1 MPRLPSSER
10 SPLLSSTA
18 LGKRRVSPTADVAA
32 PTPGGLLEDGVQL
45 LEEDIAIEGMVLAL
59 LRELEDRGYSVPH
72 GLVQLHDDLSLEE
85 AEAEAAVFR
94 TVFSVPRHRSVLD
107 KYLPILPT
115 SSPIELLDATSS
127 NGTASARP
135 PLPSPSTSHVSSA
148 QTYPSNRPSPLS
160 SQFLDPSV
168 ITSPSA
174 LLLAA
179 LLSLLIS
186 LQAEVQGSTQE
197 ADRGVDGEL
206 RMFKARRE
214 LGERLYAVVGGLL
227 DSYLLSGD
235 QRDEDGEDALVTLL
249 FHDYALNYDSI
260 DRATCCGWIVSC
272 R

>member
-1 MPRLPSSER
+1 MPSSER
-10 SPLLSSTA
+10 SPLLSATA
-18 LGKRRVSPTADVAA
+18 IGKRRAAQAAADVTA
-32 PTPGGLLEDGVQL
+32 PTPAAQHLEDGVQL
-45 LEEDIAIEGMVLAL
+45 VEEDIAIEGMVLAL

-94 TVFSVPRHRSVLD
+94 TVFSVPRHRSVLN
-107 KYLPILPT
+107 KYLPILPPF
-115 SSPIELLDATSS
+115 SPLDSLDTNSS
-127 NGTASARP
+127 NGTTQARP
-135 PLPSPSTSHVSSA
+135 PLPTPSASHVSSA
-148 QTYPSNRPSPLS
+148 ATSPSTRPSPLS
-160 SQFLDPSV
+160 SQVLDTSV
-168 ITSPSA
+168 ISSPSA

-249 FHDYALNYDSI
+249 FHDYALSYDSI
-260 DRATCCGWIVSC
+260 DRATCCE
-272 R
+272 